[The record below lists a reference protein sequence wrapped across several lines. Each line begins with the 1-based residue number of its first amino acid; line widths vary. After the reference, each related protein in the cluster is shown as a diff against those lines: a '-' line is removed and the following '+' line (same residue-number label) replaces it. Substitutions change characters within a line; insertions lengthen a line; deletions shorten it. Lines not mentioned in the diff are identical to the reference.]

1 MNDNFNF
8 SLEENEFDL
17 DQSTYGAMD
26 NSPDKLSLEIA
37 KKIFATYENNE
48 SVQKFE
54 ELLGVQ
60 FTLPNLQDYD
70 VEYKPKMSYLTGSQ
84 MYTEDPAQLRFQD
97 LPEGESFNLAR
108 HKKKQLDADGEE
120 LVLPDD
126 FE

>member
-1 MNDNFNF
+1 
-8 SLEENEFDL
+8 
-17 DQSTYGAMD
+17 
-26 NSPDKLSLEIA
+26 
-37 KKIFATYENNE
+37 
-48 SVQKFE
+48 VQKFE

-70 VEYKPKMSYLTGSQ
+70 VEYKPKMSYITGSQ

-108 HKKKQLDADGEE
+108 HRKKQLEDGEEE